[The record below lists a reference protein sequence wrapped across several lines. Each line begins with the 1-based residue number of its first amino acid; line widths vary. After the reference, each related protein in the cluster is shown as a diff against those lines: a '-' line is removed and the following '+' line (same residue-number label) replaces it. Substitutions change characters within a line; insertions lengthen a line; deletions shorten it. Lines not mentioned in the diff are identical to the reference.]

1 MAKKAKISPK
11 TRATVLARDN
21 HVCRACGF
29 GGSAAYAPFLD
40 CDHVVAEAVGGATT
54 VENLQCLCKACNVSK
69 GSNSWAFKIRTQP
82 EAEAV
87 WAFNQKV
94 IGAAFVAD
102 TAKRLKKL
110 K

>member
-1 MAKKAKISPK
+1 MAKKAKISAK

-21 HVCRACGF
+21 YICRACGF

-40 CDHVVAEAVGGATT
+40 CDHIVAESLGGART
-54 VENLQCLCKACNVSK
+54 VENLQCLCKACNVAK
-69 GSNSWAFKIRTQP
+69 GANSWAFEIRTQP

-87 WAFNQKV
+87 WSFNQRV

-102 TAKRLKKL
+102 TARRLKKL